1 MANRANFV
9 TLMRIIGAIPLFFLI
24 MLSPYNH
31 QIKLAAL
38 GWLIFVALTDFFD
51 GWLARS
57 RYGQITDLGKEL
69 DPLADKLLVAAI
81 YIPLIH
87 VLETALLPILTFI
100 MIFRDTT
107 VSWLRSVAAHHNLTI
122 SARSSGKLRTI
133 CSYTLGFVLVARIK
147 VNSPSAAWWLT
158 DWTVDL
164 PHWLLGILIALLA
177 GVTLYSLYDYLS
189 AAPFLRRLIR
199 SPNFKKM

>member
-9 TLMRIIGAIPLFFLI
+9 TLMRVLGAIPLFFLI
-24 MLSPYNH
+24 LLAPYSH
-31 QIKLAAL
+31 RVKLAAL
-38 GWLIFVALTDFFD
+38 VWLAVVALTDFLD

-57 RYGQITDLGKEL
+57 RYGQVTDLGREL

-87 VLETALLPILTFI
+87 VLETSLLPILTFI
-100 MIFRDTT
+100 MIFRDSTIT
-107 VSWLRSVAAHHNLTI
+107 WLRSMAAHLRLSI
-122 SARSSGKLRTI
+122 SARPSGKLRTV
-133 CSYTLGFVLVARIK
+133 CSYTLGFVLLTRIK
-147 VNSPSAAWWLT
+147 VSATPAWWLT

-189 AAPFLRRLIR
+189 AAPYLRQLIR